1 MCTYVMYRIAS
12 CWFSIRSQV
21 HISHIIY
28 IHLGYSMDFDHVT
41 LSKKGYT
48 YRGILK
54 IGIRNCQLFC
64 VQPGKLGTLDLEMN
78 GFVR

>member
-1 MCTYVMYRIAS
+1 MCTYIMYRIAS
-12 CWFSIRSQV
+12 CRFSIRSQV
-21 HISHIIY
+21 HISHTKY

-41 LSKKGYT
+41 LSEKG

-54 IGIRNCQLFC
+54 TGVSLRNCQLFC
-64 VQPGKLGTLDLEMN
+64 VQPGKLDTLDLEMN